1 MIKEQLGIYIH
12 IPFCARKCNYC
23 DFLSCRA
30 DYDMMKKYTESLIKE
45 MRIESE
51 YVNKKELKTIFIG
64 GGTPSILPV
73 ELMESIL
80 QSLNE
85 YCDMSSCI
93 EFSMECN
100 PGTLNADKLDMYRQ
114 YGVNRLSIGL
124 QSTDDK
130 MLAALGRIHS
140 LRDFEDCFSAARG
153 AGFDNISADLM
164 YGLPN
169 QTAEHWHRTLER
181 AAAFGAEHLS
191 CYSLKIEEGT
201 PFYSM
206 GVAVPD
212 DDTVADMYDDCVEF
226 LGGRGYARYEISNF
240 AKRGF
245 ESRHNLKY
253 WRCDDFIGFGAGA
266 YSCMNGSRF
275 SNIRNVDGYI
285 RSVNS
290 KGNAVENTSA
300 LEKSD
305 RMSEFVFLGLRCEKG
320 IDVREFA
327 RRFGCD
333 IFDVYGEPLEK
344 YIRLGFIERD
354 DPTLRLSHDA
364 FFVSNTI
371 LADFV

>member
-1 MIKEQLGIYIH
+1 MSTADIGIYIH
-12 IPFCARKCNYC
+12 IPFCVHKCNYC
-23 DFLSCRA
+23 DFNSYAGMEDTIEAYFDALIREIRTFSRTRRLSA
-30 DYDMMKKYTESLIKE
+30 DTVYL
-45 MRIESE
+45 
-51 YVNKKELKTIFIG
+51 G
-64 GGTPSILPV
+64 GGTPSCVDTKYITAVLD
-73 ELMESIL
+73 EIFTSFNIMKESEI
-80 QSLNE
+80 
-85 YCDMSSCI
+85 
-93 EFSMECN
+93 SMECN
-100 PGTLNADKLDMYRQ
+100 PGTVTGRELSALR
-114 YGVNRLSIGL
+114 GAGINRLSIGL

-169 QTAEHWHRTLER
+169 QTAEHWHKTLER

-201 PFYSM
+201 PFYTM

-212 DDTVADMYDDCVEF
+212 DDTVADMYADCVEF

-240 AKRGF
+240 AKSGF

-275 SNIRNVDGYI
+275 SNIGNVDGYI

-290 KGNAVENTSA
+290 KGNAAENTSV

-333 IFDVYGEPLEK
+333 IFDVYGEPLKK
-344 YIRLGFIERD
+344 YIKLGFIIHD

>member
-1 MIKEQLGIYIH
+1 MSTADIGIYIH
-12 IPFCARKCNYC
+12 IPFCVHKCNYC
-23 DFLSCRA
+23 DFNSYAGMEDTIEAYFGALIREIRTFSRTRWLSA
-30 DYDMMKKYTESLIKE
+30 DTVYL
-45 MRIESE
+45 
-51 YVNKKELKTIFIG
+51 G
-64 GGTPSILPV
+64 GGTPSCVDTKYIAAVLD
-73 ELMESIL
+73 EIFSDFNIMKESEI
-80 QSLNE
+80 
-85 YCDMSSCI
+85 
-93 EFSMECN
+93 SMECN
-100 PGTLNADKLDMYRQ
+100 PGTVTGRELSALR
-114 YGVNRLSIGL
+114 GAGINRLSIGL

-169 QTAEHWHRTLER
+169 QTAEHWHKTLER
-181 AAAFGAEHLS
+181 AAAFGTEHLS

-206 GVAVPD
+206 GVTVPD
-212 DDTVADMYDDCVEF
+212 DDTVADMYAECVEF
-226 LGGRGYARYEISNF
+226 LGKCGYARYEISNF
-240 AKRGF
+240 AKSGF

-333 IFDVYGEPLEK
+333 IFDVYREPLEK

>member
-1 MIKEQLGIYIH
+1 MSTADVGIYIH
-12 IPFCARKCNYC
+12 IPFCVHKCNYC
-23 DFLSCRA
+23 DFNSYAGMEDMFDAYFDALIREIRTFSRTRRLNA
-30 DYDMMKKYTESLIKE
+30 DTVYL
-45 MRIESE
+45 
-51 YVNKKELKTIFIG
+51 G
-64 GGTPSILPV
+64 GGTPSCVDTKYIAAVLD
-73 ELMESIL
+73 EIFSSFNIMKESEI
-80 QSLNE
+80 
-85 YCDMSSCI
+85 
-93 EFSMECN
+93 SMECN
-100 PGTLNADKLDMYRQ
+100 PGTVTGSGLSALR
-114 YGVNRLSIGL
+114 GAGINRLSIGL

-169 QTAEHWHRTLER
+169 QTAEHWRRTLER

-212 DDTVADMYDDCVEF
+212 DDTVADMYAECVEF
-226 LGGRGYARYEISNF
+226 LGKCGYARYEISNF
-240 AKRGF
+240 AKSGF

-266 YSCMNGSRF
+266 YSCINGSRF

-333 IFDVYGEPLEK
+333 IFDVYREPLEK
-344 YIRLGFIERD
+344 YIRLGFIIHD
-354 DPTLRLSHDA
+354 DPALRLSHDA

>member
-1 MIKEQLGIYIH
+1 MSTADIGIYIH
-12 IPFCARKCNYC
+12 IPFCVHKCNYC
-23 DFLSCRA
+23 DFNSYAGMEDTIEAYFSALIREIRTFSRA
-30 DYDMMKKYTESLIKE
+30 RRLNADTVYL
-45 MRIESE
+45 
-51 YVNKKELKTIFIG
+51 G
-64 GGTPSILPV
+64 GGTPSCVDTKYIAAVLD
-73 ELMESIL
+73 EIFSDFNIKKKSEI
-80 QSLNE
+80 
-85 YCDMSSCI
+85 
-93 EFSMECN
+93 SMECN
-100 PGTLNADKLDMYRQ
+100 PGTVTGRELSALR
-114 YGVNRLSIGL
+114 GAGINRLSIGL

-169 QTAEHWHRTLER
+169 QTAEHWRRTLER

-201 PFYSM
+201 PFYTM
-206 GVAVPD
+206 GVTVPD
-212 DDTVADMYDDCVEF
+212 DDTVADMYAECVEF
-226 LGGRGYARYEISNF
+226 LGKCGYARYEISNF
-240 AKRGF
+240 AKSGF

-333 IFDVYGEPLEK
+333 IFDVYREPLEK